1 MLLSWGN
8 ANKSCSSVYLTYIFH
23 QRRSPWVAAV
33 TDLECRSLDEVRW
46 ALVNFRQGLI
56 ELRALLFELLRH
68 ANVAYCFIDLLG
80 CQGTFLKDQPPPK
93 LWEHNERILEF
104 LLFIAGTDTS
114 TKRGTEVVWQQE
126 FTKKHQKSQSPLG
139 SRLGL
144 GIIWNF
150 NNSDSSSSFWF
161 RFLMILDS
169 DSFRGRVKKVSMFWM
184 S

>member
-80 CQGTFLKDQPPPK
+80 CQGTFLNDQPPQNNVKTQWAHSGISALHRWHWHKHKEGDGNKNSPK
-93 LWEHNERILEF
+93 SPVAI
-104 LLFIAGTDTS
+104 TS
-114 TKRGTEVVWQQE
+114 WLKTRVG
-126 FTKKHQKSQSPLG
+126 HHL
-139 SRLGL
+139 
-144 GIIWNF
+144 NF

>member
-80 CQGTFLKDQPPPK
+80 CQGTFLKDQPPQNCENTMNAFWNFCSSS
-93 LWEHNERILEF
+93 LALTQAQR
-104 LLFIAGTDTS
+104 
-114 TKRGTEVVWQQE
+114 RGWKSYGNKNSP
-126 FTKKHQKSQSPLG
+126 KKHQKVQWPSPLG

-144 GIIWNF
+144 GIIWISTILIPLPHF
-150 NNSDSSSSFWF
+150 DSGS
-161 RFLMILDS
+161 
-169 DSFRGRVKKVSMFWM
+169 
-184 S
+184 